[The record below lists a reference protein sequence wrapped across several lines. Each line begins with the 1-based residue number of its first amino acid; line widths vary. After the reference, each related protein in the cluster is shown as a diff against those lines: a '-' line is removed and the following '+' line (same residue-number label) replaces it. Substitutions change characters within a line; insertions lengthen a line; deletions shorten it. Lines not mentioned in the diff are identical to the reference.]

1 MYVLPLIIWSGLS
14 MAFFAGVFIP
24 LMTRTM
30 KDSMDINPDLDT
42 DDKRSVAALFTF
54 ILLGVG
60 EILGGIMFVGPIRDK
75 YGNRIAYIV
84 QMILTALAVANV
96 LYYNNQDTY
105 NWAAYSMCF
114 FWGIQDSGINCLI
127 NCMLGFEFD
136 DKTTPFGVFKFVQSL
151 AIFGFSNVSSAV
163 MSSNNS
169 VGDQKKYIL
178 IYLLSAGIFGF
189 LSMIAMLFFDFKPEE
204 TKDDKFNELS

>member
-1 MYVLPLIIWSGLS
+1 MMYVLPLIIWSGLS

-75 YGNRIAYIV
+75 FGNRVAYIV

-96 LYYNNQDTY
+96 LYYNN
-105 NWAAYSMCF
+105 
-114 FWGIQDSGINCLI
+114 
-127 NCMLGFEFD
+127 
-136 DKTTPFGVFKFVQSL
+136 
-151 AIFGFSNVSSAV
+151 
-163 MSSNNS
+163 
-169 VGDQKKYIL
+169 
-178 IYLLSAGIFGF
+178 
-189 LSMIAMLFFDFKPEE
+189 
-204 TKDDKFNELS
+204 